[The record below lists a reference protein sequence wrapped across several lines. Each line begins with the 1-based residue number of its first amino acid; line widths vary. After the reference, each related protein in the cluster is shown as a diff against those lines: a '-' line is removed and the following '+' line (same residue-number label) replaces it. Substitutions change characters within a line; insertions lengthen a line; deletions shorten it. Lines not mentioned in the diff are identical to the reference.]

1 MESSSNVERVAA
13 IIVDSAVKVHIAL
26 GPGLLESVYQ
36 KCYVHE
42 LGKRGLSVETE
53 VALPIHYDGESVES
67 GLRID
72 MLVEGSIVVENKSV
86 EKLHPLHEA
95 QLLTYLRLSGRRI
108 GFLLNWNSVLIKDGI
123 KRMVNGY

>member
-13 IIVDSAVKVHIAL
+13 IIVDAAVKVHIAL

-42 LGKRGLSVETE
+42 LRKRGLSVETE

>member
-42 LGKRGLSVETE
+42 LRKRGLSVETE

>member
-1 MESSSNVERVAA
+1 MESCSNVERVAA
-13 IIVDSAVKVHIAL
+13 IIVDAAVKVHIAL

-42 LGKRGLSVETE
+42 HRKRGLSVETE

>member
-13 IIVDSAVKVHIAL
+13 IIVDAAVKVHIAL

-42 LGKRGLSVETE
+42 RRKRGLSVETE
-53 VALPIHYDGESVES
+53 VALPIHYDGESFES